1 MNFHQRAFA
10 ARFAVAVALL
20 ALVGTAPPAGA
31 LPPASFQAWLMASTV
46 FLDDFEAATTCPWSA
61 VQPPDPAT
69 CDNGL
74 QNGCET
80 DVDCGGRNCGACAN
94 FQNCLVDLDCLS
106 GMCSNGTCAECL
118 SAANCPGED
127 TECATRTCT
136 QLACGIDPT
145 PFGTAIAFQTA
156 GDCQLDVC
164 DGFGETTGVPDDG
177 DLPDDGNQ
185 CTVDLCAG
193 GVPMFDFEDAGT
205 PCTQNGGASCDGNG
219 NCV

>member
-10 ARFAVAVALL
+10 ARFAVAVALI

-31 LPPASFQAWLMASTV
+31 VPPPSFQAWLMASTV

-94 FQNCLVDLDCLS
+94 FQSCLVDLDCLS
-106 GMCSNGTCAECL
+106 GMCPNGTCAECL

-145 PFGTAIAFQTA
+145 PFGTAIAMQIA

-164 DGFGETTGVPDDG
+164 DGFGATTGVPDDG
-177 DLPDDGNQ
+177 DVPDDGNQ
-185 CTVDLCAG
+185 CTTDMCTA
-193 GVPMFDFEDAGT
+193 GVPGHGFEPPGT
-205 PCTQNGGASCDGNG
+205 PCTQNGGAACDGSG
-219 NCV
+219 SCV